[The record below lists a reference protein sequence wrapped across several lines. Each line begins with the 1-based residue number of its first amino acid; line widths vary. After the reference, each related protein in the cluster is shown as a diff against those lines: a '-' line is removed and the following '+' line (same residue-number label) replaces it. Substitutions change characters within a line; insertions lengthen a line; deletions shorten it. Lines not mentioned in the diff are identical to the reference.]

1 MGTLILSQCII
12 FFIIELGEGWGP
24 SMINSNDEFGLFET
38 ERFFF
43 LGDVWIGG
51 STDQDA
57 DQAAVLGN
65 YRNDSLGECTSK

>member
-1 MGTLILSQCII
+1 
-12 FFIIELGEGWGP
+12 
-24 SMINSNDEFGLFET
+24 MINSNDEFGLFET